1 MQLQIMSFFRNF
13 ISNPN
18 SIEIINCWL
27 LDFMVK
33 IINSFINMNLKIN
46 FVVEFAI
53 IISSFNIKIKKAIT
67 ALLVINT
74 YS

>member
-1 MQLQIMSFFRNF
+1 
-13 ISNPN
+13 
-18 SIEIINCWL
+18 
-27 LDFMVK
+27 
-33 IINSFINMNLKIN
+33 MNLKIN